1 MQAVVVVPHTSRIPP
16 VCLPLPPQALMQDV
30 GGGKPVVVNGV
41 EGLEA
46 MEVST

>member
-1 MQAVVVVPHTSRIPP
+1 
-16 VCLPLPPQALMQDV
+16 MQDV
-30 GGGKPVVVNGV
+30 SGGKPVVVNGV